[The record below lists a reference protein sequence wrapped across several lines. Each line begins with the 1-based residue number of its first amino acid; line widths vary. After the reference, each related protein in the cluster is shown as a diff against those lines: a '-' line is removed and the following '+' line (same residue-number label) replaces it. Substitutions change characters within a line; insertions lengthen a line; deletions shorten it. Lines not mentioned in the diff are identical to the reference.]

1 MKAYT
6 VHQLA
11 EMAGVSVRTLHH
23 YDQIGLLKPSSRTE
37 KGYRQYA
44 QADLLRLQQ
53 ILFYRELDFPL
64 REIQRALD
72 EPGFDPVK
80 ALRAHRRELE
90 RRAGRLERLLN
101 TIDKTI
107 LKLTEETMT
116 LTDDE
121 LYAGFTKEE
130 RETYPREAE
139 ERYGGEQVRQ
149 SVERARKLTKAQ
161 WAMQKK
167 EGEEV
172 PRLLAARMDKDPGDP
187 EVQALIARHC
197 ATIKV
202 FYEVTAEIYRGL
214 GQMYVDDPRFR
225 ANYDRFKPGLAD
237 FMKLAMEYYAGHT
250 LAKK

>member
-80 ALRAHRRELE
+80 ALRTHRRELE

-139 ERYGGEQVRQ
+139 ERYGEEQVRQ
-149 SVERARKLTKAQ
+149 SVERARKMTKAQ
-161 WAMQKK
+161 WEMQKK

-197 ATIKV
+197 ATIEV

-225 ANYDRFKPGLAD
+225 ANYDKFKPGLAD
-237 FMKLAMEYYAGHT
+237 FMKLAMEYYAEHT